1 MRQPAHARVRFPAA
15 PWPAAYNSPMLDA
28 VTSRAVD
35 YYHKLLRDEKELRQ
49 ELEELFFERM
59 RHARLTF
66 GGRVLCPFL
75 RPNFV
80 SPALYEQVRSV
91 CRLIFGAVEKVERHL
106 GEELW
111 SRVDVTP
118 EERELVALDP
128 GYRRSSPTARL
139 DSFVTP
145 RSYQYVELNAESPA
159 GIAYNEVLVDIFLEL
174 PLVRKFQEKFTLR
187 RFKARERLLQT
198 LLECYREAGGRAEHP
213 TIAIVDYEDVP
224 TRTEHHLF
232 RDYFAESGY
241 PALVCD
247 PRDLTFESGALRYEG
262 RAIDVVY
269 KRLLV
274 NELIARREQLAA
286 LLQAARERAAVI
298 VNPFRC
304 KPIHKKAIFAVLTD
318 DDLQPVL
325 AEEERAA
332 VAAHVPW
339 TRRVREGHTT
349 RQGESVDLPQFI
361 LAHRERLVMKP
372 NDEYGGKGVFIGW
385 ETSESEWREAL
396 AEALRSSYVVQE
408 KVEVGRQS
416 FPELAPDLRFRD
428 FIVDLDPFLFQGEV
442 EGFLTRLSGTSLANV
457 SSGGGQVPAFLVQPR

>member
-1 MRQPAHARVRFPAA
+1 
-15 PWPAAYNSPMLDA
+15 MLDA
-28 VTSRAVD
+28 VTTRAVD
-35 YYHKLLRDEKELRQ
+35 HYHKLLRDEKELRQ

-66 GGRVLCPFL
+66 GGRVLCPFP

-80 SPALYEQVRSV
+80 SPQLYEQVRSV
-91 CRLIFGAVEKVERHL
+91 CRLIFGAVEKVEKHL
-106 GEELW
+106 GPELW
-111 SRVDVTP
+111 ARVDVTP
-118 EERELVALDP
+118 EERELVAIDP
-128 GYRRSSPTARL
+128 GYKRSSPTSRL

-145 RSYQYVELNAESPA
+145 SSYQYVELNAESPA

-174 PLVRKFQEKFTLR
+174 PVMKKFQDKFTLR
-187 RFKARERLLQT
+187 RFNARARLLQT
-198 LLECYREAGGRAEHP
+198 LVDCYHEGGGLAEHP

-247 PRDLTFESGALRYEG
+247 PRDLTFEGGALRFEG

-274 NELIARREQLAA
+274 NELIEKKAQLGA
-286 LLQAARERAAVI
+286 LLEAARQRAVTI

-318 DDLQPVL
+318 DDTQ
-325 AEEERAA
+325 AIFTDEERAA
-332 VAAHVPW
+332 IAAHVPW
-339 TRRVREGHTT
+339 TGRVREGKAK
-349 RQGESVDLPQFI
+349 RAGEEIDLPSFI
-361 LAHRERLVMKP
+361 LANRDRLVMKP

-385 ETSESEWREAL
+385 ETSDTAWREAL
-396 AEALRSSYVVQE
+396 ADALKGSYVVQE

-457 SSGGGQVPAFLVQPR
+457 SSGGGQVPAFLVEPK